1 MVLKKT
7 QYKRD
12 GFSSKFGVVAA
23 AAGSAIGLGNIW
35 RFPYIAGKGGGAAFI
50 LIYACFIILI
60 GMSCLLVEFVIGRRS
75 QRDVVGALH
84 KLAPRKPWFLGG
96 WIAIITIVLIFA
108 FYSVVFGW
116 TLDYLIKSICNSFAG
131 KTSVEIAGMFGTTTA
146 DVFKPVAYTFI
157 GIGLTALVVVGGVKG
172 GIEKCAKVLMPV
184 LFLFL
189 IILVV
194 RSLTLPNSSLG
205 LAFLFKPDFSKVT
218 SETVLIALGQAFFT
232 LSLGSGA
239 MITYGS
245 YIRKKEQLA
254 STVVYTCILNSSV
267 SILAGIAIFPAVFS
281 FGIAPSQGPSL
292 AFVTLPNIFQQMF
305 GGYVFSII
313 FFLLMGVAALTS
325 TISMLEV
332 VVATLTEGKGISR
345 KKAAIWSSIII
356 ALISI
361 PCSLSYGVMSNFK
374 IFGLNTFDLFD
385 YITANFGMT
394 IASMIFAVF
403 VGWFLG
409 KDNVRD
415 ELSNS
420 GLLPVKYFPV
430 FLFVVRFVV
439 PVGIII
445 VFLSSMGFIG

>member
-445 VFLSSMGFIG
+445 VFLSSMGVIG

>member
-1 MVLKKT
+1 MELEKK
-7 QYKRD
+7 QHKRD
-12 GFSSKFGVVAA
+12 GFSTKFGVIAA

-50 LIYACFIILI
+50 LIYACFMILI
-60 GMSCLLVEFVIGRRS
+60 GMSCLLVEFLIGRRS
-75 QRDVVGALH
+75 QRDVIGAFH
-84 KLAPRKPWFLGG
+84 ELAPRKPWFLGG
-96 WIAIITIVLIFA
+96 WIAIITIILIFS

-116 TLDYLIKSICNSFAG
+116 TLDYLIKSVGNSFAG
-131 KTSVEIAGMFGTTTA
+131 KTSTEIAGMFGTTTSN
-146 DVFKPVAYTFI
+146 VFKPVLYTLI
-157 GIGLTALVVVGGVKG
+157 GIALTTFVVVGGVKQ
-172 GIEKCAKVLMPV
+172 GIEKCAKILMPL
-184 LFLFL
+184 LFVFL
-189 IILVV
+189 IILVI
-194 RSLTLPNSSLG
+194 RSLMLPNSSLG

-232 LSLGSGA
+232 LSLGAGA

-245 YIRKKEQLA
+245 YIRKKETLA

-292 AFVTLPNIFQQMF
+292 AFITLPNIFQQMF
-305 GGYVFSII
+305 GGYIFSII
-313 FFLLMGVAALTS
+313 FFLLMAVAALTS

-332 VVATLTEGKGISR
+332 VVAALTEGKGLSR
-345 KKAAIWSSIII
+345 KKAAIWTSIVI
-356 ALISI
+356 ALLSV

-374 IFGLNTFDLFD
+374 ILGRNMFDLFD
-385 YITANFGMT
+385 YVTANFGMT
-394 IASMIFAVF
+394 ISSMIFAVF

-409 KDNVRD
+409 RDKVRD

-420 GLLPVKYFPV
+420 GLLPVRYFPV

-439 PVGIII
+439 PIGIII

>member
-1 MVLKKT
+1 MESRNN
-7 QYKRD
+7 QDKRE
-12 GFSSKFGVVAA
+12 GFSTKFGIIAA

-60 GMSCLLVEFVIGRRS
+60 GMSCLIVEFLIGRRS
-75 QRDVVGALH
+75 QRDVIGALNV
-84 KLAPRKPWFLGG
+84 LAPRKPWVLGG
-96 WIAIITIVLIFA
+96 WIAIITVILIFS

-131 KTSVEIAGMFGTTTA
+131 KTPVEIAGMFGTTTA
-146 DVFKPVAYTFI
+146 DVFKPIAYTLI
-157 GIGLTALVVVGGVKG
+157 GIGLTTFVVIGGVKK
-172 GIEKCAKVLMPV
+172 GIEKCAKIMMPL
-184 LFLFL
+184 LFLL
-189 IILVV
+189 LLVLVV

-218 SETVLIALGQAFFT
+218 GETVLIALGQAFFT

-245 YIRKKEQLA
+245 YIKKKEKLA

-281 FGIAPSQGPSL
+281 FGIEPSQGPSL
-292 AFVTLPNIFQQMF
+292 AFITLPNIFQQMF
-305 GGYVFSII
+305 GGYFFSIT
-313 FFLLMGVAALTS
+313 FFLLMTVAALTS

-332 VVATLTEGKGISR
+332 VVAALSEGKGISR
-345 KKAAIWSSIII
+345 KKAAIWTSI
-356 ALISI
+356 LIVLLSV
-361 PCSLSYGVMSNFK
+361 PCSLSYGVMSGFK
-374 IFGLNTFDLFD
+374 IFGKNVFDLFD

-409 KDNVRD
+409 RD
-415 ELSNS
+415 KVKEELSNN
-420 GLLPVKYFPV
+420 GVLPVKYFPL
-430 FLFVVRFVV
+430 FMFVVRFVV
-439 PVGIII
+439 PIGIII